1 MTRTDCA
8 SIGLCLLAVVLLD
21 VLAPRA
27 SFAEESGSAAHD
39 GAGSKAAAEH
49 SGSGSPSGENTA
61 GGAGK
66 SGPEN
71 KDSDRIDTRITVQ
84 PHGSAVR
91 RDDAQELK
99 AKARSSARGNLP
111 PHRLSAPDPSG
122 GVARNAIGMPVA
134 PHEDPKRRDGEPSGL
149 RPAAPLPAAAA
160 GRPPI
165 LKPNA
170 GSIVSPSASSRGAIN
185 GTSVI
190 RPGHAPS
197 GVGGPAKT
205 VAGINGTTIRP
216 RH

>member
-134 PHEDPKRRDGEPSGL
+134 PHEDPKRAFWFATRRAASRRGSGSATYPETECRFDRQSIRVEPRSD
-149 RPAAPLPAAAA
+149 
-160 GRPPI
+160 
-165 LKPNA
+165 
-170 GSIVSPSASSRGAIN
+170 
-185 GTSVI
+185 
-190 RPGHAPS
+190 
-197 GVGGPAKT
+197 
-205 VAGINGTTIRP
+205 
-216 RH
+216 